1 MALPVRHAQR
11 GRRTHAVLAT
21 GYDDVRVAWLHNK
34 LLDAVVVVS
43 AAHAHSET
51 ACHP

>member
-1 MALPVRHAQR
+1 MALPIRHAQR
-11 GRRTHAVLAT
+11 ERRTHAVLAA
-21 GYDDVRVAWLHNK
+21 GHDDVRVAWLHNK

-43 AAHAHSET
+43 APHALSET